1 MSNQFA
7 NAAETVDIEASV
19 VVGGGGS
26 YTDPLKDSAEHG
38 DVALVRFVS
47 YIETGEQQSPG
58 KFAKIVPQAML
69 KFEVVTPKHTTTSDD
84 GKLITGSI
92 DVTVNIGTNDG
103 GNYVKF
109 FRAMNWSQKHK
120 HFAQMLGEAFLVP
133 KLLLNTKGEKT
144 YINISSKD
152 EGVQLAAPLNKDAM
166 TGLTT
171 PIAAPEAT
179 RKLQCL
185 IFDNPTTE
193 QWDSIFIEGE
203 KEDGTSKNW
212 IQNKIKGAVNFA
224 GSGVEQ
230 FLAAAGV
237 ELPDPAA
244 NAEHKPD
251 ASASNSALD
260 QL

>member
-1 MSNQFA
+1 MSNKFA
-7 NAAETVDIEASV
+7 SAVTTVDIEASV
-19 VVGGGGS
+19 EVGGGGNWS
-26 YTDPLKDSAEHG
+26 CPLADSAEHG

-47 YIETGEQQSPG
+47 YIETGEQQTTG

-69 KFEVVTPKHTTTSDD
+69 KFECVTPKHTKTSED

-92 DVTVNIGTNDG
+92 DVTVNVGVNDG

-109 FRAMNWSQKHK
+109 FRAMNYAQKHK

-133 KLLLNTKGEKT
+133 KLLLNVKGDKT

-152 EGVQLAAPLNKDAM
+152 LGVQLAAPLSKDPM
-166 TGLTT
+166 TGMTA

-179 RKLQCL
+179 RELQCL
-185 IFDNPTTE
+185 IFDNPTDE
-193 QWDSIFIEGE
+193 QWNSIYIDGE
-203 KEDGTSKNW
+203 KDDGTSKNW
-212 IQNKIKGAVNFA
+212 IQNKIKGAINFQ

-230 FLAAAGV
+230 FLAAKGV

-251 ASASNSALD
+251 AARANDALS